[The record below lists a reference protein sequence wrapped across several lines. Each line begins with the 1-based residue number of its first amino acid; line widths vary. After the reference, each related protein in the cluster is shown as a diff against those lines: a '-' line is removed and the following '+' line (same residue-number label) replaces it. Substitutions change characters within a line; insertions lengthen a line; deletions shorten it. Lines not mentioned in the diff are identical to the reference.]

1 MKLAAVPSSHF
12 YRGHQAG
19 LESPKNKPS
28 QAKPS
33 RLGLACI
40 TKKGF
45 LAWLGLACKFK
56 KRALAWFWLGI
67 SSGNSSWLY
76 LMTFQPWHQNQTFSE
91 SLKLIVL
98 WNLITIYKFFLSF
111 EYWLGPTCNIILAF
125 RLGLAWL
132 GFFLEI
138 KRLGLAWFGFFWC
151 SFGLAWLGLEYFYHM
166 KAWLGL
172 ACSEKTRLDDPY
184 TNETEKE
191 TDARCYRFRLI
202 NSLGLEIPGNP
213 YFPKTSEKTL

>member
-1 MKLAAVPSSHF
+1 MPIPQFWSYKNGMHQKIYPSLPENWHSF
-12 YRGHQAG
+12 YKYDTSSAISAIGFSRGHQAG

-111 EYWLGPTCNIILAF
+111 EYWLGLTCNIILVF
-125 RLGLAWL
+125 RLGLA
-132 GFFLEI
+132 F
-138 KRLGLAWFGFFWC
+138 C
-151 SFGLAWLGLEYFYHM
+151 
-166 KAWLGL
+166 
-172 ACSEKTRLDDPY
+172 
-184 TNETEKE
+184 
-191 TDARCYRFRLI
+191 
-202 NSLGLEIPGNP
+202 
-213 YFPKTSEKTL
+213 

>member
-1 MKLAAVPSSHF
+1 MRILLSVCHT
-12 YRGHQAG
+12 RGHQAG

-98 WNLITIYKFFLSF
+98 WNLITIYKFFLRF
-111 EYWLGPTCNIILAF
+111 EYWLGLTCNIILVF
-125 RLGLAWL
+125 QLGLAFFRNQKPWL
-132 GFFLEI
+132 GLV
-138 KRLGLAWFGFFWC
+138 
-151 SFGLAWLGLEYFYHM
+151 SFGVALAWLVVKKNYLV
-166 KAWLGL
+166 
-172 ACSEKTRLDDPY
+172 
-184 TNETEKE
+184 
-191 TDARCYRFRLI
+191 
-202 NSLGLEIPGNP
+202 
-213 YFPKTSEKTL
+213 TLTKPP

>member
-1 MKLAAVPSSHF
+1 
-12 YRGHQAG
+12 
-19 LESPKNKPS
+19 
-28 QAKPS
+28 
-33 RLGLACI
+33 
-40 TKKGF
+40 
-45 LAWLGLACKFK
+45 
-56 KRALAWFWLGI
+56 
-67 SSGNSSWLY
+67 
-76 LMTFQPWHQNQTFSE
+76 MTFQPWHQNQTFSE

-184 TNETEKE
+184 STHSLLPPQQIIMVNG
-191 TDARCYRFRLI
+191 CSLSMF
-202 NSLGLEIPGNP
+202 NSLRTEAESDVKCQREGRE
-213 YFPKTSEKTL
+213 

>member
-1 MKLAAVPSSHF
+1 MKWITLYHALVLSINYTRYIRVTKSSWND
-12 YRGHQAG
+12 
-19 LESPKNKPS
+19 PKTS
-28 QAKPS
+28 QV
-33 RLGLACI
+33 G
-40 TKKGF
+40 GY
-45 LAWLGLACKFK
+45 WLGLACKFK

-132 GFFLEI
+132 VFLEI
-138 KRLGLAWFGFFWC
+138 KRLGLGLA
-151 SFGLAWLGLEYFYHM
+151 SFGVALAWLGLGICLPY
-166 KAWLGL
+166 KGLAWLVV
-172 ACSEKTRLDDPY
+172 K
-184 TNETEKE
+184 K
-191 TDARCYRFRLI
+191 
-202 NSLGLEIPGNP
+202 LGLMTPS
-213 YFPKTSEKTL
+213 F

>member
-1 MKLAAVPSSHF
+1 MYSVYLFSHKWSF
-12 YRGHQAG
+12 SFSFSRGHQAG

-184 TNETEKE
+184 TWRTIE
-191 TDARCYRFRLI
+191 
-202 NSLGLEIPGNP
+202 
-213 YFPKTSEKTL
+213 